1 MERGRYKSM
10 IKMIA
15 WKLSKLAS
23 VWAASENVR
32 MYQKVR
38 SCWESLILEPPLRG
52 TVLAQGLVLQ
62 RALPIYQ
69 IQIKEHVNPSPI
81 VGHS

>member
-52 TVLAQGLVLQ
+52 TVLAQ